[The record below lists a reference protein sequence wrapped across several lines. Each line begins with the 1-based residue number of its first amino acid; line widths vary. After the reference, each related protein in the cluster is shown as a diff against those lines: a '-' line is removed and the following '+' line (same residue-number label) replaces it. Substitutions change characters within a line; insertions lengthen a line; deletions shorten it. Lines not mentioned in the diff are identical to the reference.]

1 MIAAQRAY
9 FETGATRDI
18 AVRRRAL
25 QALQASVRRHE
36 EVLCSALRADL
47 GKSVVESY
55 MTEIGIVAGEIR
67 FALRNLKRW
76 MRPRRVPTPL
86 FAWPARSRVRY
97 EPLGVVLVVA
107 PWNYP
112 LQLTLLPLVGALAA
126 GNCVVLKP
134 SPGAPATAAVL
145 SEIVGECFPKEL
157 VALVPHAP
165 QAVEELLTQRFDHIF
180 YTGGGTFGR
189 EIMVRAAERLTPV
202 TLELGGKSPC
212 VVGAEADLKL
222 AARRIV
228 WGKTLNAGQT
238 CVAPDFLLVHE
249 SVCDRLLVEL
259 QRAVERQW
267 GSDPRFA
274 VDYPR
279 MVDGAHARR
288 VAELLSTAGG
298 ETVCGGEVLEEER
311 YVAPTIVLNPDPQS
325 RLMREEIFAP
335 VLPVLTF
342 AELSEA
348 ADALL
353 AADRPLALYYFG
365 DEREGR
371 RLCERVPSGGVAF
384 NDVVMQVSSRRLPF
398 GGVGASGMGRYH
410 GEASFQLPLLF
421 SGVETLRP
429 AAALCALSQAAD
441 RLAAAADGLVA
452 AQHGVRYVAVRDELD
467 RAAVVAQLLLV
478 DDVRIVPV
486 NMTVD
491 ADDALHHRGDR
502 PHVVRHHDDG
512 HAAVQLLENAV

>member
-1 MIAAQRAY
+1 MDIQKLIAAQRAY
-9 FETGATRDI
+9 FETGATRGI
-18 AVRRRAL
+18 AARRQAL
-25 QALQASVRRHE
+25 QHLQASVRRHE
-36 EVLCSALRADL
+36 QALCNALRADL
-47 GKSVVESY
+47 GKSAVESY
-55 MTEIGIVAGEIR
+55 MTEIGIVLGEIR
-67 FALRNLKRW
+67 FALHNLKRW
-76 MRPRRVPTPL
+76 MRLRRVSTLL
-86 FAWPARSRVRY
+86 FAWPARSRICY
-97 EPLGVVLVVA
+97 EPLGVVLIVA

-134 SPGAPATAAVL
+134 SPSASATAAVL
-145 SEIVGECFPKEL
+145 SQIVGECFTEEQA
-157 VALVPHAP
+157 ALVPHAP
-165 QAVEELLTQRFDHIF
+165 QVMEELLAQRFDHIF
-180 YTGGGTFGR
+180 YTGGGAFGR
-189 EIMVRAAERLTPV
+189 EIMARAAAHLTPV

-212 VVGAEADLKL
+212 VVGREADLAL

-249 SVCDRLLVEL
+249 SVCDRLVEEL

-274 VDYPR
+274 MDYPR
-279 MVDGAHARR
+279 MIDAAHTRR

-298 ETVCGGEVLEEER
+298 KVVCGGEVLEEER

-335 VLPVLTF
+335 ILPVQTF

-348 ADALL
+348 VHTLL

-371 RLCERVPSGGVAF
+371 QLCDRVPSGGAAL
-384 NDVVMQVSSRRLPF
+384 NDVVMQVSSARLPF

-410 GEASFQLPLLF
+410 GEASFECFSNRRSYFLGSRLFDLPLRYAPYPKWLL
-421 SGVETLRP
+421 GLLR
-429 AAALCALSQAAD
+429 
-441 RLAAAADGLVA
+441 RLMD
-452 AQHGVRYVAVRDELD
+452 
-467 RAAVVAQLLLV
+467 
-478 DDVRIVPV
+478 
-486 NMTVD
+486 
-491 ADDALHHRGDR
+491 
-502 PHVVRHHDDG
+502 
-512 HAAVQLLENAV
+512 